1 MVCVRFIDA
10 GGTVREIEASEGM
23 SLMENAVAQGIEA
36 IEAVCGGNCYCGTC
50 RVHLT
55 PEWFERLGA
64 PGDYEGPVIEA
75 SGDEHPRVRLSCQ
88 IQVSEALEGL
98 VVETPASQ
106 S

>member
-1 MVCVRFIDA
+1 MVRVTFIDA
-10 GGTVREIEASEGM
+10 GGTVREIEASEGL
-23 SLMENAVAQGIEA
+23 SLMENAVASGIEA

-55 PEWFERLGA
+55 PEWFEKLGA
-64 PGDYEGPVIEA
+64 PGEYEGPVIET

-88 IQVSEALEGL
+88 LTVTGEFEGL
-98 VVETPASQ
+98 VVETPEAQ

>member
-1 MVCVRFIDA
+1 MVRITFIDA
-10 GGTVREIEASEGM
+10 GGTRRDITAREGM

-64 PGDYEGPVIEA
+64 PGDYEGPVIAA

-88 IQVSEALEGL
+88 LPVTAAFEGL